1 MWDNASFT
9 HIDVHFGKGG
19 DNSAAKL
26 ENAAA
31 IKRKEYRAAHGSVE
45 NSPGIRGGTGAS
57 ITEGSHAV

>member
-1 MWDNASFT
+1 MKISEHLHHKLTAIYKQAYTVIKSENASFT

-31 IKRKEYRAAHGSVE
+31 TQEKGVSGS
-45 NSPGIRGGTGAS
+45 S
-57 ITEGSHAV
+57 